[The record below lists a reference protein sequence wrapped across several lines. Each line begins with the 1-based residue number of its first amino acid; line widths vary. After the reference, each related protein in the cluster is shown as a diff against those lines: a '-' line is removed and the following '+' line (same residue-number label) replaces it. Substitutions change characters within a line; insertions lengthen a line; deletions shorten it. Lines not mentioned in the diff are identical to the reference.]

1 MKFSYLIF
9 ISTTPIALLG
19 CNSNIFES
27 LFQRKEY
34 CDCYNKISP
43 IKRRTQ
49 YPFNQADKIVLIS
62 YQNYETEEV
71 CCDTSMNMDTI
82 ETPWGEKLRGFTRQI
97 KLYNSIDYPVIDTIS
112 AFYRTYWIYEIQEL
126 NPNQVDS
133 LSNLMFNYRLNKNL
147 RYYSESGCGRCYQ
160 PRNAILF
167 LDNQGKPIHV
177 FEICFGCE
185 KVKNYTRSPN
195 KDITSCVNYNS
206 YKAFFKQC
214 NIHFGIDSLMPYKTF
229 R

>member
-1 MKFSYLIF
+1 MKFFYLIF
-9 ISTTPIALLG
+9 ISITLIALLG
-19 CNSNIFES
+19 CNSKILER
-27 LFQRKEY
+27 LFQRKEN
-34 CDCYNKISP
+34 CGCYNKIP
-43 IKRRTQ
+43 AIKRKAQ

-62 YQNYETEEV
+62 YQNYETEET
-71 CCDTSMNMDTI
+71 CCYIIDMDSI
-82 ETPWGEKLRGFTRQI
+82 ETPWGEKLRGVTPRRR
-97 KLYNSIDYPVIDTIS
+97 LYNSIDYPVIDTIS
-112 AFYRTYWIYEIQEL
+112 AFYRTYWIYEMQEL

-147 RYYSESGCGRCYQ
+147 RYYSESGCGNCYQ
-160 PRNAILF
+160 PRNSILF

-177 FEICFGCE
+177 FEICFGCQ
-185 KVKNYTRSPN
+185 KVKNYTHSPN
-195 KDITSCVNYNS
+195 KDITSCVNYDS